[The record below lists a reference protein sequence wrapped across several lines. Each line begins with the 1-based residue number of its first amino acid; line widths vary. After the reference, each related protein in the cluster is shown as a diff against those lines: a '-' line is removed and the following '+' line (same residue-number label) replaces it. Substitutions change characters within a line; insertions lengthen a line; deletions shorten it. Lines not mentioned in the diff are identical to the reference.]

1 MPLQA
6 AYANLYATVQGLLS
20 RTEKSVAD
28 LTDFN
33 RMRAEFDEWF
43 RRANGTAQDAAQGSA
58 KGAAIKDRVDQG
70 HNSMA
75 LFDCQNLSL
84 DIQIPCLR
92 ATGRIQGLSRK
103 HSGYMQYFHLR
114 QGSNGRKAN

>member
-1 MPLQA
+1 MSLQA

-43 RRANGTAQDAAQGSA
+43 ARANGTAQDAAQGSA
-58 KGAAIKDRVDQG
+58 KGAIKDRVDQG
-70 HNSMA
+70 HDSIA
-75 LFDCQNLSL
+75 LFHCPIFSSGMQVHTCIIFIL
-84 DIQIPCLR
+84 DKEVL
-92 ATGRIQGLSRK
+92 
-103 HSGYMQYFHLR
+103 
-114 QGSNGRKAN
+114 ANKQTKSPLIVEILPVSKI

>member
-1 MPLQA
+1 MPVQA

-43 RRANGTAQDAAQGSA
+43 TRANGTAQDAAHGSA

-75 LFDCQNLSL
+75 LFDFQNLG
-84 DIQIPCLR
+84 IKMH
-92 ATGRIQGLSRK
+92 AVLS
-103 HSGYMQYFHLR
+103 Y
-114 QGSNGRKAN
+114 

>member
-43 RRANGTAQDAAQGSA
+43 TRANGTAQDAAHGSA

-70 HNSMA
+70 HNSIE
-75 LFDCQNLSL
+75 L
-84 DIQIPCLR
+84 
-92 ATGRIQGLSRK
+92 
-103 HSGYMQYFHLR
+103 FHLGI
-114 QGSNGRKAN
+114 QVHTCSHLKVLGKQAN

>member
-1 MPLQA
+1 MPPQA

-43 RRANGTAQDAAQGSA
+43 TRANGTAQDAAHASA
-58 KGAAIKDRVDQG
+58 KGAIKDRVNQG
-70 HNSMA
+70 HNSIA
-75 LFDCQNLSL
+75 LFHCQIFGLGYIHAIFSFKTKTYWANRQTKSPPSL
-84 DIQIPCLR
+84 KSSKSIKSD
-92 ATGRIQGLSRK
+92 
-103 HSGYMQYFHLR
+103 
-114 QGSNGRKAN
+114 